1 MLKNVLAAIIFIVH
15 LPLQLIN
22 LALWGGLIIMF
33 GFIRLILPIQAVQQT
48 LAPLMN
54 IFLMCFGKCSLG
66 LIRLFNTVVID
77 YRIEGQLSK
86 DNWYLI
92 VANHLSYLDIIL
104 LIEFSAFRIPP
115 PKFFLK
121 QELIWLPFVGL
132 AAWALD
138 MPFMRRYSPAY
149 LKKHPHKRGTDI
161 TTTKHY
167 CQKFR
172 HKPTTVINFV
182 EGTRFTPA
190 KHASKQ
196 SPYKNLL
203 PPKAGG
209 IAFTLATMGE
219 LFTNILD
226 ISLLYPDNA
235 KHPML
240 AMLCGQMRRIIV
252 DVNVIDIPD
261 EAMGDYYTDAEFK
274 AGFQQWVNILW
285 QNKDRNIIEIKKG
298 N

>member
-1 MLKNVLAAIIFIVH
+1 MLRVVLAPVIFMVH
-15 LPLQLIN
+15 LPLQVIN
-22 LALWGGLIIMF
+22 LALWGGLVILF
-33 GFIRLILPIQAVQQT
+33 GFLRLLLPLPVIQKT

-54 IFLMCFGKCSLG
+54 FFMLCFGKCSLL
-66 LIRLFNTVVID
+66 LIRLFNPVKLD
-77 YRIEGQLSK
+77 YRVHGELSK
-86 DNWYLI
+86 QSWYLI

-104 LIEFSAFRIPP
+104 LIEFSAFRIPA

-132 AAWALD
+132 AAWALE
-138 MPFMRRYSPAY
+138 MPFMRRYSTAY
-149 LKKHPHKRGTDI
+149 LKKHPEKQGTDI
-161 TTTKHY
+161 ATTKRY

-172 HKPTTVINFV
+172 HQPTTVINFV
-182 EGTRFTPA
+182 EGTRFTPL
-190 KHASKQ
+190 KHARKQ
-196 SPYKNLL
+196 SPYENLL

-226 ISLLYPDNA
+226 ISLLYPDNT

-240 AMLCGQMRRIIV
+240 AMLSGQIRRIIV
-252 DVNVIDIPD
+252 DVNVIDIPA
-261 EAMGDYYTDAEFK
+261 EAIGDYYTNAEFK
-274 AGFQQWVNILW
+274 AGFQQWVNTLW
-285 QNKDRNIIEIKKG
+285 QNKDRTIIGLKKG